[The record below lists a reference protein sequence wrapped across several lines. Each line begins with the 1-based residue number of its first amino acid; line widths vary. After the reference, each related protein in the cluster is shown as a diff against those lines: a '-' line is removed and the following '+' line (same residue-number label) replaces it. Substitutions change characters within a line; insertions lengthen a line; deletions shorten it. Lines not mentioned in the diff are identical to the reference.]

1 LVLGAVRP
9 QGTIDARFSCPEVR
23 MAERRR
29 RKAVV
34 LGVPAL
40 IVAGLTLAALWRVST
55 PPGSEP
61 GAAGTIGLNPDRV
74 ATLERVQ
81 VRELTSDRTL
91 WVGGADDDPIFVVS
105 DRPVRFEPGA
115 EITITGRVEVSPTE
129 AAAVRDWGI
138 SEATARDVR
147 ARGVY
152 VRASRIVPAR

>member
-1 LVLGAVRP
+1 
-9 QGTIDARFSCPEVR
+9 

-29 RKAVV
+29 HRKAVV

-40 IVAGLTLAALWRVST
+40 MVAALALAALWRVST

-61 GAAGTIGLNPDRV
+61 GAAGTIGLNPERV

-81 VRELTSDRTL
+81 VRQLTSSRTL
-91 WVGGADDDPIFVVS
+91 WVGATDDDPIFVVS

-115 EITITGRVEVSPTE
+115 EVTITGRVEAAPTE
-129 AAAVRDWGI
+129 AVAVRDWGI
-138 SEATARDVR
+138 GQSTAREVR

-152 VRASRIVPAR
+152 IRASRIAAAR